1 MCVDISHLK
10 KARKRWKI
18 VISDSQNNLCNNGK
32 ISNDW
37 SNHKWLYNRFRFQC
51 IKNTFK
57 PLDCFIFEWFI
68 VFFCLSN
75 VKYSGNIIRFL
86 DITISFFPFSWASS
100 IETLNWKIF
109 YLTLLGILSLQI
121 LASAKNF
128 YLVIQWVDISIF
140 KFIMDISY
148 KYLGWSFFSS
158 WSIWS

>member
-10 KARKRWKI
+10 KARKCWKI

-57 PLDCFIFEWFI
+57 SLDCFLFEWFI

-75 VKYSGNIIRFL
+75 VKYSWYNNFL
-86 DITISFFPFSWASS
+86 FCFQ
-100 IETLNWKIF
+100 
-109 YLTLLGILSLQI
+109 LGIIYRDIKLENILLDSSGHIVLTDFGLSKEFLPGDTVSWHFYYHNVI
-121 LASAKNF
+121 LKYF
-128 YLVIQWVDISIF
+128 F
-140 KFIMDISY
+140 FIVCD
-148 KYLGWSFFSS
+148 L
-158 WSIWS
+158 